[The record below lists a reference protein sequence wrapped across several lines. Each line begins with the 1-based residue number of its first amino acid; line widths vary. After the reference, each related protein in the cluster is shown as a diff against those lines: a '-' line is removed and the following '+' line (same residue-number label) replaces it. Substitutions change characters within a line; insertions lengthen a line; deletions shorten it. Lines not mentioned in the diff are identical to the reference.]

1 MPVNRERLL
10 EHLVRMLEIDTPP
23 RLESPLADLLEAEL
37 KALGFETQRDQ
48 AGEALGGDTGNLI
61 AYRQGT
67 VRGAP
72 SLLFNAHMDTVQP
85 TGGAV
90 PVVEPE
96 WIRSAG
102 QSILGADD
110 KAGIAII
117 MEALRS
123 VADSGGPCGDLEVV
137 FTICEEVGLE
147 GANRLDVG
155 RLRSRTAYVFDSGKP
170 IEEICTSAPTQDDL
184 RVKLR
189 GKASH
194 AGSEPEKG
202 VSAIIT
208 AARAI
213 AGMNLGRIDAETTA
227 NVGIIQGGKAT
238 NIIPDLVEI
247 AAEARSRDPE
257 KLERQVQHMVQC
269 FHDAAAEM
277 GAEIDVEVER
287 RYDGYKIPDED
298 PIVRRAM
305 EAMRQVG
312 LQPATRAGG
321 GGSDANILNSRGI
334 RSVVLGCGYA
344 EIHGVNECVE
354 IADMVRSCQVAV
366 SLIQGAVAE
375 AQAT

>member
-238 NIIPDLVEI
+238 NIIRQHPQLPRHPFGGAGLRVRGDP
-247 AAEARSRDPE
+247 RS
-257 KLERQVQHMVQC
+257 ERVRG
-269 FHDAAAEM
+269 D
-277 GAEIDVEVER
+277 R
-287 RYDGYKIPDED
+287 RH
-298 PIVRRAM
+298 
-305 EAMRQVG
+305 
-312 LQPATRAGG
+312 
-321 GGSDANILNSRGI
+321 GSLLPGRGI
-334 RSVVLGCGYA
+334 PHPGCRGRGPGDLKRPRPGRPHA
-344 EIHGVNECVE
+344 SPLQSGRAPGVGRP
-354 IADMVRSCQVAV
+354 AGPPA
-366 SLIQGAVAE
+366 A
-375 AQAT
+375 